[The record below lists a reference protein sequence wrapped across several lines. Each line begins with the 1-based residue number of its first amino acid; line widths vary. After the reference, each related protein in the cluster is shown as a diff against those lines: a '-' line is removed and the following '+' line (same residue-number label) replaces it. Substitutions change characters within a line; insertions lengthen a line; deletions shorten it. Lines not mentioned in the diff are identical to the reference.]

1 MLTKLLQYE
10 GKTTARV
17 LLPIGGGVA
26 VFSLMT
32 GIMNFLLDRPN
43 MPSLVDGLR
52 GLVVVVAVLALMFSI
67 AACIFVNIQRFYKLL
82 GEQGY
87 LMFSLPVPVWQH
99 IAAKLIC
106 AVLWGVAC
114 VPYLILCSSLMS
126 LDFSWVSVI
135 GELFQIDLSQ
145 VPTVLLVLLMLLAAA
160 ACGFLHIYLCCV
172 VGAQFGQQR
181 LLATIISYFVLG
193 FVEQMAGTV
202 LMVLLVNTA
211 AESYTLMTWSQAFFR
226 DGTGFMNMVLV
237 IILALLVLF
246 SALLWAIVQWFM
258 TRRLNLA

>member
-43 MPSLVDGLR
+43 MPNLVDGLR

-106 AVLWGVAC
+106 AILWGVAC
-114 VPYLILCSSLMS
+114 VPYLILCSALMS

-172 VGAQFGQQR
+172 VGAQFSQQR

-211 AESYTLMTWSQAFFR
+211 AESYTLMTWSQAFFQ

-258 TRRLNLA
+258 TRRLNLT

>member
-43 MPSLVDGLR
+43 MPNLVDGLR
-52 GLVVVVAVLALMFSI
+52 GLVVVAAVLALMFSV

-172 VGAQFGQQR
+172 VGGQFGQQR

-258 TRRLNLA
+258 TRHLNLA

>member
-43 MPSLVDGLR
+43 MPNLVDGLR

-106 AVLWGVAC
+106 AILWGVAC
-114 VPYLILCSSLMS
+114 VPYLILCSALMS

-172 VGAQFGQQR
+172 VGAQFSQQR

-211 AESYTLMTWSQAFFR
+211 AESYTLMTWSQAFFQ
-226 DGTGFMNMVLV
+226 DGTGFMDMVLV

>member
-43 MPSLVDGLR
+43 MPNLVDGLR
-52 GLVVVVAVLALMFSI
+52 GLVVVVAVLALMFSV

-114 VPYLILCSSLMS
+114 VPYLILCSSLMR

-211 AESYTLMTWSQAFFR
+211 AESYTLMTWSQAFFQ

>member
-32 GIMNFLLDRPN
+32 GIMNFLLDRPDIPN
-43 MPSLVDGLR
+43 LVDGLR
-52 GLVVVVAVLALMFSI
+52 DLVVAVAVLALMFFLV
-67 AACIFVNIQRFYKLL
+67 ACVFVNIQRFYKLL

-106 AVLWGVAC
+106 TILWGVVC
-114 VPYLILCSSLMS
+114 VPYLLLCSGLIS
-126 LDFSWVSVI
+126 LDLSWVSILGV
-135 GELFQIDLSQ
+135 LFQVNLSQ
-145 VPTVLLVLLMLLAAA
+145 VPTMLLVLLLVLAAA
-160 ACGFLHIYLCCV
+160 ACGCLHIYLCCV

-211 AESYTLMTWSQAFFR
+211 ADSHTLMSWSQTFFQ

-237 IILALLVLF
+237 CILALLVLF
-246 SALLWAIVQWFM
+246 SVLLWAIVQWFM

>member
-43 MPSLVDGLR
+43 MPNLVDGLR

-114 VPYLILCSSLMS
+114 VPYLILCSALMS

-172 VGAQFGQQR
+172 VGAQFSQQR

-202 LMVLLVNTA
+202 LMILLVNTA
-211 AESYTLMTWSQAFFR
+211 AESYTLMTWSQAFFQ

-258 TRRLNLA
+258 TRRLNLT

>member
-43 MPSLVDGLR
+43 MPNLVDGLR

-114 VPYLILCSSLMS
+114 VPYLILCSALMS

-172 VGAQFGQQR
+172 VGAQFSQQR

-211 AESYTLMTWSQAFFR
+211 AESYTLMTWSQAFFQ

>member
-43 MPSLVDGLR
+43 MPNLVDGLR

-181 LLATIISYFVLG
+181 LLATIIGYFVLG

>member
-43 MPSLVDGLR
+43 MPNLVDGLR

-106 AVLWGVAC
+106 AILWGVAC
-114 VPYLILCSSLMS
+114 VPYLILCSVLMS

-135 GELFQIDLSQ
+135 GELFQINLSQ

-160 ACGFLHIYLCCV
+160 ICGFLHIYLCCV

-193 FVEQMAGTV
+193 FVEQMVGTV

-211 AESYTLMTWSQAFFR
+211 AESYTLMTWSQAFFQ

-246 SALLWAIVQWFM
+246 SALLWAVVQWFM

>member
-43 MPSLVDGLR
+43 MPNLVDGLR

-106 AVLWGVAC
+106 AILWGVAC
-114 VPYLILCSSLMS
+114 VPYLILCSALMS

-172 VGAQFGQQR
+172 VGAQFSQQR

-211 AESYTLMTWSQAFFR
+211 AESYTLMTWSQAFFQ

>member
-43 MPSLVDGLR
+43 MPNLVDGLR
-52 GLVVVVAVLALMFSI
+52 GLVVVVAVLALMFSV

-135 GELFQIDLSQ
+135 GELFQSDLSQ

-181 LLATIISYFVLG
+181 LLATIIGYFVLG

>member
-43 MPSLVDGLR
+43 MPNLVDGLR
-52 GLVVVVAVLALMFSI
+52 GLVVVVAVLAIMFSI

>member
-43 MPSLVDGLR
+43 MPAVVDGLR

-181 LLATIISYFVLG
+181 LLATIIGYFVLG